1 LEFSSIAATR
11 KKTIIMKSIKLG
23 IVGATGMVG
32 ETFLQLLDE
41 RKTPLSELRLFA
53 SEQSLG
59 KKVPFRGNDISLQ
72 VLAPGCFD
80 GLDVVFFSSGDPISK
95 EWAPIAVK
103 AGAYAIDNSAAFR
116 MDVDTALVVPEI
128 NLHHLKD
135 QGKPQIIAN
144 PNCSTI
150 QLVIALNAFK
160 KMPMESLHVASYQSV
175 SGAGKEAVDD
185 LKNQST
191 EILNQQTP
199 QPGKNFVKP
208 IGFDVHP
215 IIGGLDDD
223 GFCSEENKIVAETKK
238 ILSQPNLK
246 VSAFTARVPTL
257 NSHAEALWVTFKNP
271 VSKKEIEAAFAS
283 HPEIHYLPA
292 SNEFHSLPYVSG
304 KNDVY
309 VSRLRAA
316 RDFPNTWMMW
326 IVADNIRRGAA
337 TNGLYIAEE
346 LFKG

>member
-1 LEFSSIAATR
+1 M
-11 KKTIIMKSIKLG
+11 KTIKLG

-59 KKVPFRGNDISLQ
+59 KKVPFRGNDIRLQ
-72 VLAPGCFD
+72 VLAPGCFE

-95 EWAPIAVK
+95 EWAPLAVK

-116 MDVDTALVVPEI
+116 MDSDTALVVPEI
-128 NLHHLKD
+128 NFHHLKD

-160 KMPMESLHVASYQSV
+160 KLPMESLHVASYQSV

-191 EILNQQTP
+191 QILNQQEP
-199 QPGKNFVKP
+199 QPGKNFVRP

-238 ILSQPNLK
+238 ILSQPDLK

-271 VSKKEIEAAFAS
+271 VSKEEIETAFS
-283 HPEIHYLPA
+283 THPEIHYIPA
-292 SNEFHSLPYVSG
+292 SNDFHSLPYVSG

-309 VSRLRAA
+309 ISRLRAA

-346 LFKG
+346 LFKS